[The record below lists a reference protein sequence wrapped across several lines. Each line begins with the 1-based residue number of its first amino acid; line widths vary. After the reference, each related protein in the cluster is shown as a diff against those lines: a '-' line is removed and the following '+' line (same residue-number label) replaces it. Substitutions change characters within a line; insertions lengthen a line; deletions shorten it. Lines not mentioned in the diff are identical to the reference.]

1 MKKGTADASLVRHI
15 PGISDVWRQGK
26 IFNTV
31 PKKAYATSTYTDKK
45 TIEFT
50 LELATNMFTNYGSM
64 CIVLLIQ
71 IK

>member
-1 MKKGTADASLVRHI
+1 MFEDKVKYSI
-15 PGISDVWRQGK
+15 QSQKRQ
-26 IFNTV
+26 
-31 PKKAYATSTYTDKK
+31 YATSTYTDKK